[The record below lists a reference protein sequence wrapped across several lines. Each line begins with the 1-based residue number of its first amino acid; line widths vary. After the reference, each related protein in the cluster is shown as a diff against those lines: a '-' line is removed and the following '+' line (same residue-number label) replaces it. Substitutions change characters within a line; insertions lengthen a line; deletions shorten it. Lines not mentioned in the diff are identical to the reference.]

1 MNLILSEW
9 TKLRSTRSFWW
20 TSAAMIIVAGIYG
33 ALFGWLANTSGM
45 PYTPLTVVS
54 TVSMTIGIVVIVQA
68 AMTVTTEYRFG
79 IPATTFRLPPQRWR
93 VALAKV
99 VVGVVG
105 VVVATLLAV
114 VVAFILAD
122 LTTAVPA
129 GWTTNSATQRALW
142 AVPLGM
148 ALLTLFTQG
157 VGWIVRNTSA
167 AIVIGLSM
175 MLLLETIV
183 GFIPKYGQDVAKFL
197 PFNNL
202 IAFMMNQP
210 TQHWELGA
218 SLGIFAVWAVALWV
232 IGVLLTEARDA

>member
-9 TKLRSTRSFWW
+9 TKLRSTRAFWW
-20 TSAAMIIVAGIYG
+20 TSATMIIVAGIYG

-68 AMTVTTEYRFG
+68 AMAVTTEYRFG
-79 IPATTFRLPPQRWR
+79 IPATNFRLTPQRWQ
-93 VALAKV
+93 VSLAKLC
-99 VVGVVG
+99 VGVVG
-105 VVVATLLAV
+105 VVVATLVAV
-114 VVAFILAD
+114 VVAFTLAD
-122 LTTAVPA
+122 LTTAIPA

-142 AVPLGM
+142 AIPLGM

-210 TQHWELGA
+210 TQHWELSA

>member
-1 MNLILSEW
+1 
-9 TKLRSTRSFWW
+9 
-20 TSAAMIIVAGIYG
+20 
-33 ALFGWLANTSGM
+33 
-45 PYTPLTVVS
+45 
-54 TVSMTIGIVVIVQA
+54 MTIGIVVIVQA

-79 IPATTFRLPPQRWR
+79 IPATNFRLTPQRWR